1 MAPERSAAVVF
12 EAGTAAGAVQVVK
25 RAKSLNIGWVFVTL
39 DTAANPWDTL
49 PGASYWSAVRAQVA
63 DSAAQPLP
71 TALTAAGAVND
82 SGYLVVDMGHSFI
95 LPSLNHKWRR
105 IFIDTDD
112 DPLTGYPMDGLG
124 ADYLL
129 EEQWIY
135 AWNSATNSWT
145 WLGSLAPEVNT
156 VTAARW
162 RIDRRRLN
170 DVTGPVSLKIEL
182 DEADNYPARRRYSPL
197 IDLSA
202 DSLPA
207 LPCIATNDA
216 VNIQY
221 SLTLPGSY
229 SYRHVFIDTD
239 QDLASGY
246 AFGGVGADYLI
257 ENGHLYKHNGSGW
270 SWSWTA
276 WIGMTCSGDTCA
288 WSVSRAALGETQ
300 ATGEASDLVFHAS
313 GSSPTYYGPAFTH
326 QFSD

>member
-1 MAPERSAAVVF
+1 M
-12 EAGTAAGAVQVVK
+12 
-25 RAKSLNIGWVFVTL
+25 TL

-145 WLGSLAPEVNT
+145 
-156 VTAARW
+156 
-162 RIDRRRLN
+162 
-170 DVTGPVSLKIEL
+170 
-182 DEADNYPARRRYSPL
+182 
-197 IDLSA
+197 
-202 DSLPA
+202 
-207 LPCIATNDA
+207 
-216 VNIQY
+216 
-221 SLTLPGSY
+221 
-229 SYRHVFIDTD
+229 
-239 QDLASGY
+239 
-246 AFGGVGADYLI
+246 
-257 ENGHLYKHNGSGW
+257 
-270 SWSWTA
+270 
-276 WIGMTCSGDTCA
+276 
-288 WSVSRAALGETQ
+288 
-300 ATGEASDLVFHAS
+300 
-313 GSSPTYYGPAFTH
+313 
-326 QFSD
+326 